1 MEMQMY
7 YSVVHPPDV
16 PSVQPHIALNPAT
29 KTHLLF
35 SRSNQAQSSLNTFT
49 VILISIVSLKE
60 QQNAIFRAYF

>member
-7 YSVVHPPDV
+7 YFVVHPPDV

-35 SRSNQAQSSLNTFT
+35 PEATKHRVF
-49 VILISIVSLKE
+49 
-60 QQNAIFRAYF
+60 